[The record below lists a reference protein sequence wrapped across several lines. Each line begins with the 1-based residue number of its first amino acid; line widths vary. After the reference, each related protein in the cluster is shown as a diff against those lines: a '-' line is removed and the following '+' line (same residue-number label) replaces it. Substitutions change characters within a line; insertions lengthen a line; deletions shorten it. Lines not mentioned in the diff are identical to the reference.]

1 MLKIRFGNSRTAL
14 ILFNLLVIKFPSF
27 RIDKYKRSFEFRR
40 GFWKFLRSIPANFYE
55 SILYGMASNI
65 SECMLSWYVTKVM
78 SFKQFIEPVFTI
90 GIINFQRYR
99 GEENV
104 TQEEIQKFYD
114 KLPSELKEL
123 LSDSGSHDPAASNWR
138 KIDGKL
144 VLIDYGTSTLN
155 TAWARFIR
163 LATALKIDT
172 NAA

>member
-1 MLKIRFGNSRTAL
+1 
-14 ILFNLLVIKFPSF
+14 
-27 RIDKYKRSFEFRR
+27 
-40 GFWKFLRSIPANFYE
+40 
-55 SILYGMASNI
+55 
-65 SECMLSWYVTKVM
+65 M